1 MPSDTHLFILQMMGT
16 FMEWGPQKICPF
28 LISELVCVTLFEKWV
43 FVDVI
48 KDLKMKSSWVTQMD
62 LKSAT
67 DVFVR
72 GRQGED
78 TDTREGP

>member
-1 MPSDTHLFILQMMGT
+1 MLGRHALNFMPSDTHLFILQMMGT
-16 FMEWGPQKICPF
+16 FMEWGPQRYVHF

-62 LKSAT
+62 PKISNRCLCK
-67 DVFVR
+67 
-72 GRQGED
+72 G
-78 TDTREGP
+78 